1 MKCNLDIDNRELV
14 EECKAG
20 SKEAL
25 NLFYT
30 RFAPRMLSVIRRYV
44 ADPQDAEDILHD
56 GFIIA
61 FTRLNSLRDF
71 DHVDYWLATIMKNLS
86 LRFLHNQDVASMLH
100 EIPEVEDTPD
110 FEEII
115 DFTTLESL
123 IRKLPPGYQKVFRL
137 AVLENKSHKEI
148 ADILGIAPNSSSSQ
162 LFHAKL
168 MMRKL
173 ITDYRKQAGLLSLLV
188 LIVAGGLLLFQPSQT
203 KVADNIL
210 SDNLISTGS
219 NIIKNNEPTDASS
232 LANNPQPKNG
242 QRKTNNGKQTTENGQ
257 RTTDNENPKTI
268 PSNFIAKEDNRI
280 SDSETTTTENRQPTT
295 ENRQLTTDNG
305 KLTTENPLPELPSV
319 ASGWSFGA
327 GVNTG
332 IAGFANLNS
341 ISDTDYM
348 GNETDPG
355 KNPDDD
361 GQTSSTKSMP
371 PFNATRAS
379 SPTFRNYNDVSHH
392 NYLPIS
398 FSLTVNK
405 ALGNAISVET
415 GLTYTYLHSTFE
427 TTVSKSHAHWHYL
440 GIPLKIKLDMLSEKR
455 FRLYGSVGMQVDFP
469 LYSEANVT
477 TIQGSPDLKAGRF
490 TASTV
495 WSLSASYGAALKISN
510 KVEIFVE
517 PTLQYHFEHNHLVP
531 NIWTDNPWGFS
542 LPIGFRLNL

>member
-1 MKCNLDIDNRELV
+1 M
-14 EECKAG
+14 AG

-44 ADPQDAEDILHD
+44 AAPQDAEDILHD

-110 FEEII
+110 FEDII

-148 ADILGIAPNSSSSQ
+148 AGILGIAPNSSSSQ

-173 ITDYRKQAGLLSLLV
+173 ITDYRKQTGLLSLLV
-188 LIVAGGLLLFQPSQT
+188 LIAAGWLLLLKPAHT

-219 NIIKNNEPTDASS
+219 NVIKNNEPTDASP
-232 LANNPQPKNG
+232 LANNPQPENRK
-242 QRKTNNGKQTTENGQ
+242 RKTDNGKQTTEN
-257 RTTDNENPKTI
+257 ENPETI
-268 PSNFIAKEDNRI
+268 PSNFIAKEDNSI
-280 SDSETTTTENRQPTT
+280 PDSATTTTENR
-295 ENRQLTTDNG
+295 
-305 KLTTENPLPELPSV
+305 KLTTENGQWKTDNEQLTTEKPHPELPTV

-341 ISDTDYM
+341 RSDTDYM
-348 GNETDPG
+348 GNIGNETDPG

-361 GQTSSTKSMP
+361 ESTASTKSML
-371 PFNATRAS
+371 PFNATRAQTPS
-379 SPTFRNYNDVSHH
+379 YRNYNDVSHH

-405 ALGNAISVET
+405 ALGNILSVET

-440 GIPLKIKLDMLSEKR
+440 GIPLKIKLDMLTEKR
-455 FRLYGSVGMQVDFP
+455 FRLYGSVGTQVDFP

-477 TIQGSPDLKAGRF
+477 TIQGTPDLKGGRF

-510 KVEIFVE
+510 KMEIFIE

>member
-1 MKCNLDIDNRELV
+1 MKCNLDIDNRKLV

-30 RFAPRMLSVIRRYV
+30 RFAPRMLSVIHRYV

-86 LRFLHNQDVASMLH
+86 LRFLHNQDVASMLY
-100 EIPEVEDTPD
+100 EIPEVEDTPE

-123 IRKLPPGYQKVFRL
+123 IKKLPPGYQKVFRL

-148 ADILGIAPNSSSSQ
+148 AGILGIAPNSSSSQ

-173 ITDYRKQAGLLSLLV
+173 ITDYRNQTGLLSLLV
-188 LIVAGGLLLFQPSQT
+188 LIVAGGLLLFQPPQT

-219 NIIKNNEPTDASS
+219 NVIKSNEPTDASP
-232 LANNPQPKNG
+232 LANNPHPENRK
-242 QRKTNNGKQTTENGQ
+242 RKTENGKQNTENGQ
-257 RTTDNENPKTI
+257 PESI
-268 PSNFIAKEDNRI
+268 PSNFIAKEDNSI
-280 SDSETTTTENRQPTT
+280 PDSETTTTENRQRTT
-295 ENRQLTTDNG
+295 DNGQLTTDNG
-305 KLTTENPLPELPSV
+305 QRKTEKPHPELPTV

-332 IAGFANLNS
+332 IAGFANFNS
-341 ISDTDYM
+341 RSDTDNM
-348 GNETDPG
+348 ANSGDWADPG
-355 KNPDDD
+355 NNPDED
-361 GQTSSTKSMP
+361 GQTSSTKSML
-371 PFNATRAS
+371 PFNATRAQTPS
-379 SPTFRNYNDVSHH
+379 YRNYNNVSHH

-398 FSLTVNK
+398 FSLTINK
-405 ALGNAISVET
+405 ALGSAVSVET

-455 FRLYGSVGMQVDFP
+455 FRLYGSVGTQVDFP

-477 TIQGSPDLKAGRF
+477 TIQGTPDLKAGLF
-490 TASTV
+490 KASTV
-495 WSLSASYGAALKISN
+495 WSLSASYGAAFKISN
-510 KVEIFVE
+510 KVEIFIE

>member
-148 ADILGIAPNSSSSQ
+148 AGILGIAPNSSSSQ

-203 KVADNIL
+203 KVTDNIL

-219 NIIKNNEPTDASS
+219 NIIKNNEPNDASS

-242 QRKTNNGKQTTENGQ
+242 QQKTNNGK
-257 RTTDNENPKTI
+257 RTTDNSHT
-268 PSNFIAKEDNRI
+268 
-280 SDSETTTTENRQPTT
+280 
-295 ENRQLTTDNG
+295 
-305 KLTTENPLPELPSV
+305 ELPSV

>member
-148 ADILGIAPNSSSSQ
+148 AGILGIAPNSSSSQ

-203 KVADNIL
+203 KVTDNIL

-219 NIIKNNEPTDASS
+219 NIIKNNEPNDASS

-242 QRKTNNGKQTTENGQ
+242 QQKTNNGK
-257 RTTDNENPKTI
+257 RTTDNKKQKSGNHSLQFHREG
-268 PSNFIAKEDNRI
+268 
-280 SDSETTTTENRQPTT
+280 RQ
-295 ENRQLTTDNG
+295 
-305 KLTTENPLPELPSV
+305 
-319 ASGWSFGA
+319 
-327 GVNTG
+327 
-332 IAGFANLNS
+332 
-341 ISDTDYM
+341 
-348 GNETDPG
+348 
-355 KNPDDD
+355 
-361 GQTSSTKSMP
+361 
-371 PFNATRAS
+371 
-379 SPTFRNYNDVSHH
+379 
-392 NYLPIS
+392 
-398 FSLTVNK
+398 
-405 ALGNAISVET
+405 
-415 GLTYTYLHSTFE
+415 
-427 TTVSKSHAHWHYL
+427 
-440 GIPLKIKLDMLSEKR
+440 
-455 FRLYGSVGMQVDFP
+455 
-469 LYSEANVT
+469 
-477 TIQGSPDLKAGRF
+477 
-490 TASTV
+490 
-495 WSLSASYGAALKISN
+495 
-510 KVEIFVE
+510 
-517 PTLQYHFEHNHLVP
+517 
-531 NIWTDNPWGFS
+531 
-542 LPIGFRLNL
+542 